1 MAMDEDVPELLEV
14 SLPSVSFFSRDEEK
28 KRVPITILTGFLGSG
43 KTTLLQYIL
52 QEQHGIKIAVLM
64 NEFGESNDLYELR
77 RSLWFL

>member
-1 MAMDEDVPELLEV
+1 MDEDIPELLEA
-14 SLPSVSFFSRDEEK
+14 SLPSVSFLSNVEEK

-64 NEFGESNDLYELR
+64 NEFGESNRLK
-77 RSLWFL
+77 